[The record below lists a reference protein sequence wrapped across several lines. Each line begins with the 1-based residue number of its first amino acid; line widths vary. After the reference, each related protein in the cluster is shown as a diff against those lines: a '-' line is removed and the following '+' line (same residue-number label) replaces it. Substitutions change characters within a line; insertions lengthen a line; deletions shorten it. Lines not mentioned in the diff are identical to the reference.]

1 MVEEIGKELG
11 EKLAG
16 EIIRRVSERKEI
28 DFFKECNT
36 WWKERGVLGTKR
48 ILFVH
53 KYADYIDIW
62 EVEWGKS
69 VNIRYIKRIP
79 LGTE

>member
-1 MVEEIGKELG
+1 VEEIGKELG

-28 DFFKECNT
+28 DFFPECIT
-36 WWKERGVLGTKR
+36 WKKERGVLGTKR

-53 KYADYIDIW
+53 KYPDYIDIW
-62 EVEWGKS
+62 EVEWGKT
-69 VNIRYIKRIP
+69 VKVIYKRIP
-79 LGTE
+79 LRTE

>member
-1 MVEEIGKELG
+1 MEEIGKELG
-11 EKLAG
+11 KELAG
-16 EIIRRVSERKEI
+16 EIIRRVSERKEE
-28 DFFKECNT
+28 DFFQECNT

>member
-28 DFFKECNT
+28 DFFPECIT
-36 WWKERGVLGTKR
+36 WKKERGVLGTKR

-53 KYADYIDIW
+53 KYPDYIDIW
-62 EVEWGKS
+62 EVEWGKT
-69 VNIRYIKRIP
+69 VKVIYKRIP
-79 LGTE
+79 LRTE